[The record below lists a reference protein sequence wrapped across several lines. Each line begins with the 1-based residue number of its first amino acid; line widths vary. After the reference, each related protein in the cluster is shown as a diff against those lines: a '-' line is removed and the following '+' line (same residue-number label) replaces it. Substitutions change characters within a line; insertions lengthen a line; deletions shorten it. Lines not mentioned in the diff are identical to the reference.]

1 MRENLYMTPA
11 HARKTISTDA
21 EGRGKKLS
29 RVGKG
34 ILNVYLVF
42 CFGVKVTIFGAT
54 SVVARIKNLD

>member
-1 MRENLYMTPA
+1 MTPA

-34 ILNVYLVF
+34 MLNVYLVF
-42 CFGVKVTIFGAT
+42 CFGTKVAIFGAT
-54 SVVARIKNLD
+54 SVVARVKNLD